1 MPPPKGKKEK
11 LKDLPEPPLFD
22 TIIEPPNNL
31 PPPPGFSRQIVQ
43 RPPFPEPQVRQ
54 KSNKTDS
61 MAIADDLTGDL
72 LDEIRELGFG
82 AFLDPIPLEKTPE
95 PSFDERISARYLEA
109 KEVYLDAGRK
119 HQELDF
125 TQNAAMNYS
134 CAILCAFLGKDVF
147 EASHIIKDLAS
158 TLPPPIINNFAF
170 QGVKMLL
177 KANLLNDFSLL
188 DHARNWLLKDSDH
201 LYKEDKD
208 VILRAIKLSVKNIT
222 SNLQK
227 YRRK

>member
-1 MPPPKGKKEK
+1 MTPQREKKGK
-11 LKDLPEPPLFD
+11 LKDLPEPPSLD
-22 TIIEPPNNL
+22 PIIEPPAHL
-31 PPPPGFSRQIVQ
+31 PPPPEFSRQIVQ
-43 RPPFPEPQVRQ
+43 RPPFPEPQKRQ
-54 KSNKTDS
+54 PSESADS

-95 PSFDERISARYLEA
+95 PSFDERTSARYLEA
-109 KEVYLDAGRK
+109 KDVYLDAGRK

-134 CAILCAFLGKDVF
+134 CAILCSFLGKDVF
-147 EASHIIKDLAS
+147 EASHIIKELAS

-188 DHARNWLLKDSDH
+188 DHAKNWLLKNSDH

-208 VILRAIKLSVKNIT
+208 VILRAIKQSVRNIT
-222 SNLQK
+222 SNIQK
-227 YRRK
+227 FGRK